1 MQEVVED
8 YVRWLR
14 SWGASADTIRARR
27 VVASGRLRDWGGLG
41 GLTADNV
48 EGWLGREMSAWTRS
62 TYHAHLS
69 DFCAWLA
76 ASGRIADN
84 PMTSIRKPPRPH
96 SLPRPLSDA
105 EVERSIDAAGG
116 RQLTWLLLGLNA
128 GLRAHEIAKLRGEDV
143 SERGI
148 YVEGK
153 GGKRAQ
159 LPMHPDIWDDAAQYP
174 ERGWWFPSAKVP
186 GQPITADTVT
196 NYTGRLFDSLGIKGS
211 IHRTRHTYGTT
222 LLRNGVHIRDVQRLM
237 RHSDLSTTAA
247 YTAVDEDQL
256 QSAVDRLPSR
266 LKRRNPPTS

>member
-8 YVRWLR
+8 YVRWMR
-14 SWGASADTIRARR
+14 SWGASEDTIRARR
-27 VVASGRLRDWGGLG
+27 TVARGRLREWGGLAG
-41 GLTADNV
+41 FTPDNV
-48 EGWLGREMSAWTRS
+48 ERWLGREMSAWSRS

-76 ASGRIADN
+76 ASGRIEAD
-84 PMTSIRKPPRPH
+84 PMPSIRKPPRPH

-105 EVERSIDAAGG
+105 EVERALSAATG

-143 SERGI
+143 SARGI

-153 GGKRAQ
+153 GGKRAH
-159 LPMHPDIWDDAAQYP
+159 LPMHPDIWTDAQGYP
-174 ERGWWFPSAKVP
+174 ERGWWFPSARVP
-186 GQPITADTVT
+186 GRSITANTVT
-196 NYTGRLFDSLGIKGS
+196 NYTSRFFGSLGIAGS

-256 QSAVDRLPSR
+256 QAAVNRLPSR
-266 LKRRNPPTS
+266 LRAS